1 MYTTSAAAFLLHV
14 VADVFDPVQL
24 HGTEFFCLARSDL
37 RFVLVQKYTLKNQVS
52 IIQF

>member
-1 MYTTSAAAFLLHV
+1 MYTTSAAAALLH